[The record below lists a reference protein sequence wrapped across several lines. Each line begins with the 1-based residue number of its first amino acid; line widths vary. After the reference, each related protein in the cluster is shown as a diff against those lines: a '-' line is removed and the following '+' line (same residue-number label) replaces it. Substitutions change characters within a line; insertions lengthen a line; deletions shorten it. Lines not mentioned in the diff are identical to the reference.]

1 MCHPFTTTH
10 SQGTPE
16 ANAIAGVT
24 SATIRLSVGIEAI
37 DDIIGDLELGFSAI
51 S

>member
-1 MCHPFTTTH
+1 MSHPATTTH

-24 SATIRLSVGIEAI
+24 WATIRLSVGIESVEDLIA
-37 DDIIGDLELGFSAI
+37 DLELGFAAI

>member
-1 MCHPFTTTH
+1 MCIRDR
-10 SQGTPE
+10 GTPE

-24 SATIRLSVGIEAI
+24 WATIRLSVGIESV
-37 DDIIGDLELGFSAI
+37 DDLIADLELGFAAI